1 MLYLFSSEERAK
13 LAIQYVDQ
21 ESLYHCLDPIMD
33 DIDHKLTKETNKI
46 ENWTDAKALVAQ
58 IFQSKHPECLVQIKL
73 EELKS
78 EYDCLSSRKRGD
90 NFCGSELMTNLTRTQ
105 ILDECYVVLLYAYAI
120 VHYLFMTQKND
131 AVIRTQGAIIKQIS
145 NYNAVNSF
153 APFLTAAI
161 NNGIDYNMIVN
172 DYDYKSNELIEMTE
186 EKLENAETILSKYKD
201 DPIYG
206 QCYEGVVNEL
216 SLICRYDVSLDIH
229 DYVKVFMEA
238 DRYVER
244 VLNSKFKEIE
254 ISKVHS
260 DIMKQ
265 YPEIENRQGNLIVT
279 IKTPERKIGYVIE
292 QVFMIALW
300 DKMTKKT
307 KLEIKQFE
315 DIREFINY
323 HYYPNPY
330 TGSHLWKLLAE
341 RLPEIKE
348 KPRTEDLLV
357 RIQHLENELSKD
369 LRAGMDVV
377 IPVLVKLIN
386 NASKDPLKVSDTDK
400 AQLIEKLTG
409 YKSNGISSK
418 ITNMK
423 KEDLNPSEEKKQE
436 VYELLSKCGISSS

>member
-206 QCYEGVVNEL
+206 QCYEGVVSDL
-216 SLICRYDVSLDIH
+216 SFICRNGKSLGLQ
-229 DYVKVFMEA
+229 DYANVFIEA
-238 DRYVER
+238 EKHVER

-254 ISKVHS
+254 IPNVHS
-260 DIMKQ
+260 DIMNQ
-265 YPEIENRQGNLIVT
+265 YPDNESRQGQIIVN
-279 IKTPERKIGYVIE
+279 IITPERKIGYVIE
-292 QVFMIALW
+292 QVFMIVLW
-300 DKMTKKT
+300 DKMHDKSV
-307 KLEIKQFE
+307 LEINQFE
-315 DIREFINY
+315 DIRLFINY
-323 HYYPNPY
+323 HFAPNPY
-330 TGSHLWKLLAE
+330 SVMNSSIIAISNAVF
-341 RLPEIKE
+341 IKYQFSFHNF
-348 KPRTEDLLV
+348 DFV
-357 RIQHLENELSKD
+357 
-369 LRAGMDVV
+369 G
-377 IPVLVKLIN
+377 
-386 NASKDPLKVSDTDK
+386 
-400 AQLIEKLTG
+400 
-409 YKSNGISSK
+409 
-418 ITNMK
+418 
-423 KEDLNPSEEKKQE
+423 
-436 VYELLSKCGISSS
+436 